1 MQGAQSNFYLFPKH
15 FFPAFVIWRRL
26 NKFVRWGD
34 KNTSKDCQQGFWVIF
49 TFGRYKSTRLLVCFM
64 WWLRPFAGLNIWA
77 GGQLT
82 VSIFLMYQHDRQL
95 CWSTVKPQPRTLL
108 NMDRAVRCHVH
119 YVSLLAPI
127 LHPKL
132 FPFLLLLSLVTLHPI

>member
-1 MQGAQSNFYLFPKH
+1 MQGVQSNFYLFPKH
-15 FFPAFVIWRRL
+15 FFPAFLVWGRL
-26 NKFVRWGD
+26 NKLIQRGD

-49 TFGRYKSTRLLVCFM
+49 TFGRHKRACLLVRFVR
-64 WWLRPFAGLNIWA
+64 WLRPSAGLNVWA
-77 GGQLT
+77 RGQLT

-108 NMDRAVRCHVH
+108 NRDGAVRCHLH

-132 FPFLLLLSLVTLHPI
+132 FPFLVSLSLITSHPI